1 MSGSSMMPGM
11 KSPAPAFACMMMSLH
26 NASFAFG
33 PLNSPHHILRVSPRG
48 MLFPS
53 ACAFKSAQT
62 AFVSSLSGHWYSL
75 PSKAHFS
82 PLCRHRCRCCL
93 AVDVKVEA

>member
-1 MSGSSMMPGM
+1 M
-11 KSPAPAFACMMMSLH
+11 KNERRNVKRIDLVSLKRRKWARTLH

-62 AFVSSLSGHWYSL
+62 AFVCKRDMRRSEECGQKQEIYSTGTATSCSKLRSST
-75 PSKAHFS
+75 
-82 PLCRHRCRCCL
+82 
-93 AVDVKVEA
+93 